1 MSEYVVSAQESNVTI
16 EGTKVD
22 GLQSLEYRVERGQID
37 VTAIGQETFVG
48 MAESGLLK
56 VTGNLRVRS
65 LCPVLDALLL
75 EPVPTAFSM
84 VATLVRAGTQIRQ
97 IEFEDCYLDDKSFEM
112 ETGGVGL
119 TVYNFTAK
127 TVRES

>member
-16 EGTKVD
+16 DGNIVA
-22 GLQSLEYRVERGQID
+22 GLQSLEYKVERGQID
-37 VTAIGQETFVG
+37 ITAIGKETFVG

-56 VTGNLRVRS
+56 VTGTLRVRS
-65 LCPVLDALLL
+65 LCPTLDALLT

-97 IEFEDCYLDDKSFEM
+97 IEFSEVFLDDKSFEM
-112 ETGGVGL
+112 ETGGVGV